1 VKKVSI
7 PIVDGK
13 YRVSFPGRCVYCG
26 AAKEVTVRRTV
37 SGGTSR
43 RKHFATLELP
53 YCTEHVRAEKRNGR
67 ILVVGSVLVL
77 LISCCA
83 LFGIT
88 TSINRNPPV
97 TLLVLLAVLAVGLA
111 YGGRELIRKV
121 LSRSNETMADMV
133 GSRHLGLK
141 IQPSSTEIVFSFAND
156 RVAEDF
162 ARLNGQIATDV

>member
-1 VKKVSI
+1 
-7 PIVDGK
+7 
-13 YRVSFPGRCVYCG
+13 
-26 AAKEVTVRRTV
+26 
-37 SGGTSR
+37 
-43 RKHFATLELP
+43 
-53 YCTEHVRAEKRNGR
+53 
-67 ILVVGSVLVL
+67 
-77 LISCCA
+77 
-83 LFGIT
+83 
-88 TSINRNPPV
+88 
-97 TLLVLLAVLAVGLA
+97 VLAVGLA